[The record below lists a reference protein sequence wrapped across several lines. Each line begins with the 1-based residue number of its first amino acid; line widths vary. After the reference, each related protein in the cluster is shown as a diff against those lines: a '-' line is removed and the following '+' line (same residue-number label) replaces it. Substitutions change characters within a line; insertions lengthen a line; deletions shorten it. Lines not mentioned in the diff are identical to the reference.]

1 MMNNLHQVK
10 WAKEFGNGLA
20 GSKDYCSSTAI
31 SRDGF
36 IVYVIGHTYDF
47 ITYTPPS
54 LAPVIPNTDFYIL
67 QVKINDG
74 TLMKQKFILGNDFD
88 YFRAM
93 KFNRNSLFIVGDTFS
108 VFPWA
113 FGQT

>member
-1 MMNNLHQVK
+1 
-10 WAKEFGNGLA
+10 
-20 GSKDYCSSTAI
+20 
-31 SRDGF
+31 
-36 IVYVIGHTYDF
+36 VIGHTYNF

-54 LAPVIPNTDFYIL
+54 SAPLIPNTDFYIL
-67 QVKINDG
+67 QLKINDG
-74 TLMKQKFILGNDFD
+74 ALMKQKFILGNDFD

-113 FGQT
+113 FGQTQASMPIMNR

>member
-1 MMNNLHQVK
+1 VK
-10 WAKEFGNGLA
+10 WAKEFGNGLG

-67 QVKINDG
+67 QLKINDG
-74 TLMKQKFILGNDFD
+74 SLMKQKFIIGNDFD